1 MNRPDFLKNDLA
13 TGATVVG
20 GGGFIGLLRS
30 APEAQ
35 AVPFRPPRALDKAG
49 ALPPYRAY
57 PGDAADQL
65 IRAAVLGKQP
75 QGPQSQAAGMV
86 TIGG

>member
-1 MNRPDFLKNDLA
+1 MNRRDFLKNDLA

-20 GGGFIGLLRS
+20 DGAFIGLLRS

-35 AVPFRPPRALDKAG
+35 AVPFRPPGALDEAG

-57 PGDAADQL
+57 PDDAADQL
-65 IRAAVLGKQP
+65 IRTAVLGKQAE
-75 QGPQSQAAGMV
+75 GPQSQAAGMV